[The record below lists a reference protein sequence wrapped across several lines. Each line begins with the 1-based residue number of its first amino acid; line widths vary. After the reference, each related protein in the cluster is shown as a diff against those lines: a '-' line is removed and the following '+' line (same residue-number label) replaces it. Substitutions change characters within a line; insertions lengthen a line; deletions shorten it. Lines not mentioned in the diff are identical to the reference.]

1 MQFLLRLP
9 VPVSIIIVLAV
20 SIGLSVLGLRFVRKR
35 YPQEALK
42 ENHEVAG
49 FVYNAFMLIYAV
61 LVAFVVYVTWSNYD
75 ETKKNAE
82 MEANLIVDVF
92 SDAQGLPDTM
102 RVNSRSAFSE
112 YVRLIIDEE
121 WSAMERGTFSPDAGN
136 AFRKIWGIYF
146 NTDVSKIINQEAYK
160 ESLNRLNKLGE
171 YRRMRIIASKSHMP
185 GLIWLVLIVCAVTS
199 VGYTYFFGTK
209 NLRAQYVMTSV
220 LALINGLIL
229 YLIFVLDHPFNGNTK
244 ITGTV
249 FIEIQRL
256 IDHVM

>member
-61 LVAFVVYVTWSNYD
+61 LVAFVVYVTWTNYD

-102 RVNSRSAFSE
+102 QVKARNAFSE
-112 YVRLIIDEE
+112 YMRLIVDEE
-121 WSAMERGTFSPDAGN
+121 WSAMERGTFSPNARD
-136 AFRKIWGIYF
+136 AFRKIWHIYF
-146 NTDVSKIINQEAYK
+146 NTDVNKITNQEAYK
-160 ESLNRLNKLGE
+160 ESLSRLNKLGE
-171 YRRMRIIASKSHMP
+171 YRRMRIIAGKSHMP
-185 GLIWLVLIVCAVTS
+185 GLIWLVLIICAVAS
-199 VGYTYFFGTK
+199 VGYTFFFGTK
-209 NLRAQYVMTSV
+209 NLKAQYVMTSV

-244 ITGTV
+244 ITSTIFV
-249 FIEIQRL
+249 EVQKLIEQA
-256 IDHVM
+256 M